1 MVKDRLKKLEI
12 AGVFFVII
20 LSIFLQNLYS
30 ITNRNLVGVMF
41 GSVNHSIWEFTKTL
55 LLPYFLWSMIELLSL
70 RTPFRRFVVSKTI
83 SLYFLGISY
92 ILITLVTNLLGLCT
106 NALPELV
113 AAVAC
118 VAMSQYL
125 SLHLIRLDFNIK
137 NLYMPSIL
145 LLLLFAALFLSFTV
159 FPPEMYIFKDR
170 DTGLY
175 GIIPEYIDKGAIAL
189 DVFYFQETARM

>member
-1 MVKDRLKKLEI
+1 MKDRLKKLEI
-12 AGVFFVII
+12 VGVFFVII
-20 LSIFLQNLYS
+20 LSVFLQNLYG

-55 LLPYFLWSMIELLSL
+55 LLPYFLWSMIELLSV

-106 NALPELV
+106 NTLPELV

-118 VAMSQYL
+118 VAMAQYL
-125 SLHLIRLDFNIK
+125 SLCLIRSDFDTK

-189 DVFYFQETARM
+189 DVFYSMQNG

>member
-1 MVKDRLKKLEI
+1 MKDRLKKLEI

-20 LSIFLQNLYS
+20 LSIFLQNLYG

-55 LLPYFLWSMIELLSL
+55 LLPYFLWSMIELLSV

-125 SLHLIRLDFNIK
+125 SLCLIRSDFDTK

-189 DVFYFQETARM
+189 DVFYSMQNG

>member
-1 MVKDRLKKLEI
+1 MVKDSLKKLEI
-12 AGVFFVII
+12 AGIFFVII

-30 ITNRNLVGVMF
+30 ITNRNLVGIMF

-55 LLPYFLWSMIELLSL
+55 LLPYFLWSMIELLSV

-92 ILITLVTNLLGLCT
+92 ILITLVTNLTGLCT

-118 VAMSQYL
+118 VAMAQYL
-125 SLHLIRLDFNIK
+125 SLHLIRSDFDIK
-137 NLYMPSIL
+137 NLYMPSFF

-159 FPPEMYIFKDR
+159 FPPEIYIFRDR

>member
-1 MVKDRLKKLEI
+1 MKDRLKKLEI
-12 AGVFFVII
+12 VGVFFVII
-20 LSIFLQNLYS
+20 LSVFLQNLYG

-55 LLPYFLWSMIELLSL
+55 LLPYFLWSMIELLSV

-125 SLHLIRLDFNIK
+125 SLCLIRSDFDTK

-189 DVFYFQETARM
+189 DVFYSMQNG

>member
-55 LLPYFLWSMIELLSL
+55 LLPYFWWSMIELLSV

-118 VAMSQYL
+118 VAMAQYL
-125 SLHLIRLDFNIK
+125 SLRLTRSDFNIK

>member
-1 MVKDRLKKLEI
+1 MKDRLKKLEI
-12 AGVFFVII
+12 AGIFFVII
-20 LSIFLQNLYS
+20 LSVFLQNLYG

-55 LLPYFLWSMIELLSL
+55 LLPYFLWSMIELLSV

-125 SLHLIRLDFNIK
+125 SLCLIRSDFDTK

-189 DVFYFQETARM
+189 DVFYSMQNG

>member
-1 MVKDRLKKLEI
+1 MKDRLKRLEI
-12 AGVFFVII
+12 AGIFFVII
-20 LSIFLQNLYS
+20 LSVFLQNLYG

-55 LLPYFLWSMIELLSL
+55 LLPYFLWSMIELLSV

-125 SLHLIRLDFNIK
+125 SLCLIRSDFDTK

-189 DVFYFQETARM
+189 DVFYSMQNG

>member
-1 MVKDRLKKLEI
+1 MKDRLKKLEI

-92 ILITLVTNLLGLCT
+92 IIITLVTNLLGLCT

-125 SLHLIRLDFNIK
+125 SLRLIRSDFNIK
-137 NLYMPSIL
+137 NLYMLSIF

-159 FPPEMYIFKDR
+159 FPPEMYVFKDR

>member
-1 MVKDRLKKLEI
+1 MKDRLKRLEI
-12 AGVFFVII
+12 AGIFFVII
-20 LSIFLQNLYS
+20 LSVFLQNLYS

-55 LLPYFLWSMIELLSL
+55 LLPYFLWSMIELLSV

-106 NALPELV
+106 NALPKLV

-118 VAMSQYL
+118 VAMAQYL
-125 SLHLIRLDFNIK
+125 SLCLIRSDFDTK
-137 NLYMPSIL
+137 NLYLPSIL

-189 DVFYFQETARM
+189 DVFYSMQNG